1 MKTKTTPYNDIVDAR
16 RAVYEQI
23 RKVEDGEYSLEKAI
37 VLHKLNVDLME
48 GYRIQAKVFE
58 VMSMNSHIPITITEA
73 TKQLK

>member
-1 MKTKTTPYNDIVDAR
+1 METTPYNDITDAR

-23 RKVEDGEYSLEKAI
+23 KKVENGEYSLEKGI

-58 VMSMNSHIPITITEA
+58 TMCSTSHDPVTLTEA
-73 TKQLK
+73 TKLLK